1 MNYTKS
7 QTAIYC
13 YYCPRTRTI
22 IDAVFGG
29 QDLTLS
35 ELASEEEILEQ
46 YPGARLMT
54 YGEAFA
60 SFEESESVTSE
71 IDAWMYSNELD
82 RFPPRGWT
90 ILGHTESF
98 KARQCGRVTPIYCRI
113 GERYFRLLDRP
124 GLTHEQIVQRVVTSY
139 MDAPQI

>member
-1 MNYTKS
+1 MNHTKS
-7 QTAIYC
+7 QAAIYC

-29 QDLTLS
+29 RGLTLS
-35 ELASEEEILEQ
+35 ELATEEEILEL
-46 YPGARLMT
+46 YPGAQLLT
-54 YGEAFA
+54 YAEAFA
-60 SFEESESVTSE
+60 SFEDSESVTSE
-71 IDAWMYSNELD
+71 IDAWMYSSELD

-90 ILGHTESF
+90 ILGDTESF

-139 MDAPQI
+139 MDWQQV